1 MAPPLPTSLKP
12 SGNGKYLTGDD
23 ANKAIAYCCLL
34 LADDDVTVTNENLQA
49 ALQAAN
55 IKVDSFMTTI
65 YAQALGSINT
75 KQLIGMFAGAV
86 GSAGAAVAAGN
97 AGGDTATA
105 DTGIFSCSINIMF
118 IKTSTQLSAVMNKNN
133 FTFLG
138 AKAEEA
144 KVESSDDGS
153 DDDMGFGLFD

>member
-1 MAPPLPTSLKP
+1 M
-12 SGNGKYLTGDD
+12 G
-23 ANKAIAYCCLL
+23 KAIAYCCLL

-105 DTGIFSCSINIMF
+105 DTG
-118 IKTSTQLSAVMNKNN
+118 
-133 FTFLG
+133 

-153 DDDMGFGLFD
+153 DDDMGF

>member
-1 MAPPLPTSLKP
+1 M
-12 SGNGKYLTGDD
+12 
-23 ANKAIAYCCLL
+23 
-34 LADDDVTVTNENLQA
+34 TNDNLQA

-55 IKVDSFMTTI
+55 IKVDSFMTSI

-105 DTGIFSCSINIMF
+105 DAGNVSYYINYIFCSF
-118 IKTSTQLSAVMNKNN
+118 
-133 FTFLG
+133 
-138 AKAEEA
+138 
-144 KVESSDDGS
+144 
-153 DDDMGFGLFD
+153 

>member
-1 MAPPLPTSLKP
+1 MTSSLSDLLQKP
-12 SGNGKYLTGDD
+12 SGNGKYLTGED

-75 KQLIGMFAGAV
+75 KQMIRMFAGAI
-86 GSAGAAVAAGN
+86 GSAGAATAGSN
-97 AGGDTATA
+97 AGGDTSAT
-105 DTGIFSCSINIMF
+105 DTGKFRIIIGKLRPS
-118 IKTSTQLSAVMNKNN
+118 V
-133 FTFLG
+133 
-138 AKAEEA
+138 
-144 KVESSDDGS
+144 
-153 DDDMGFGLFD
+153 

>member
-1 MAPPLPTSLKP
+1 M
-12 SGNGKYLTGDD
+12 TGED

-34 LADDDVTVTNENLQA
+34 LADDDVTVTNDNLQA

-86 GSAGAAVAAGN
+86 GSAGAAVDAGN

-105 DTGIFSCSINIMF
+105 DTGNVLCSCR
-118 IKTSTQLSAVMNKNN
+118 K
-133 FTFLG
+133 
-138 AKAEEA
+138 
-144 KVESSDDGS
+144 
-153 DDDMGFGLFD
+153 